1 MDSMKALVI
10 QHDHMTPVG
19 LVGERLSE
27 RGFTLEE
34 ILVVPESSYHQ
45 PNIPREFP
53 DFRDYDLLVPLG
65 APWGAWDD
73 GCIGNWLQPELE
85 WIGEAVRANH
95 PVLGI
100 CFGGQLVAR
109 AMGGSVAPAPR
120 GEVGWTAI
128 HSDDHELI
136 GEGPWFQ
143 YHFDRFVVPPG
154 ATEIARNPY
163 ASQAFVINRT
173 LGLQFHP
180 EITPEILD
188 VWLDGPGRAQVQN
201 FGMDPDIMLTQTTA
215 CESEA
220 RARAFHLVD
229 AFLDRVA
236 GLS

>member
-1 MDSMKALVI
+1 MKALVI
-10 QHDHMTPVG
+10 QHDHVSPTGPVG
-19 LVGERLSE
+19 RRLE
-27 RGFTLEE
+27 HHGFE
-34 ILVVPESSYHQ
+34 ITEFLVVPEEKFAT
-45 PNIPREFP
+45 PNVTVEFP
-53 DFRDYDLLVPLG
+53 NFDDFDLIVPLG

-73 GCIGNWLQPELE
+73 GCIGNWLQPELD
-85 WIGEAVRANH
+85 WVGQAVRANH

-128 HSDDHELI
+128 HSDDHSVI

-163 ASQAFVINRT
+163 APQAFVINRT

-188 VWLDGPGRAQVQN
+188 VWLDGPGRTQVQN
-201 FGMDPDIMLTQTTA
+201 FGMNPDIMLAQTRA
-215 CESEA
+215 CATDA
-220 RARAFHLVD
+220 RARANDLVD
-229 AFLDRVA
+229 AFLERVA

>member
-1 MDSMKALVI
+1 MKALVI

-19 LVGERLSE
+19 IVGERLQE
-27 RGFTLEE
+27 RGFELEE

-45 PNIPREFP
+45 PNIARDFP

-85 WIGEAVRANH
+85 WIGDAVRSDH

-120 GEVGWTAI
+120 GEIGWTAI
-128 HSDDHELI
+128 HSDDPELVSD
-136 GEGPWFQ
+136 GPWFQ

-163 ASQAFVINRT
+163 ASQAYVINRT

-180 EITPEILD
+180 EITRDILD
-188 VWLDGPGRAQVQN
+188 VWLDGPGRELVQN
-201 FGMDPDIMLTQTTA
+201 FGLDADILLAQTSA
-215 CESEA
+215 VADAA
-220 RARAFHLVD
+220 RERTNRLVD
-229 AFLDRVA
+229 TFLERVA
-236 GLS
+236 RLA